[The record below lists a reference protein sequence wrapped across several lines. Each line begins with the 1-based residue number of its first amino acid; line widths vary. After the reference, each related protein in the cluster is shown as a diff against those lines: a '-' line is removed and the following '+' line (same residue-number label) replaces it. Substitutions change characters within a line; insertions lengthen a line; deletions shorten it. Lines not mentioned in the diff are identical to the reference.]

1 MENLKWAC
9 DLDLNHMYKKHRD
22 DAGYDICCAED
33 IIIPPCPGRIEV
45 KTGLHISVP
54 SGHDAKIVG
63 RSGLARDYGVVVLGG
78 EIDCGYTGEVI
89 VILGAFN
96 DKPVP
101 IKAGSRIA
109 QLVVR
114 KLYDGP
120 IERVAVEGLGNTGR
134 GSNGFGS
141 TGV

>member
-1 MENLKWAC
+1 M
-9 DLDLNHMYKKHRD
+9 
-22 DAGYDICCAED
+22 
-33 IIIPPCPGRIEV
+33 
-45 KTGLHISVP
+45 P
-54 SGHDAKIVG
+54 SGYDAKIVG
-63 RSGLARDYGVVVLGG
+63 RSGLARDYGVVILGG

-89 VILGAFN
+89 VIMGAFN

-120 IERVAVEGLGNTGR
+120 IERITVEGLGNTGR

-141 TGV
+141 TGGF